1 MSCCTIRLSTSPL
14 FCASLSAP
22 APAALCAIQSYAN
35 IAGVPAVMGL
45 YGAFLPVLVYALF
58 GSSRQLGVGP
68 VAVTSG
74 LIFSG
79 LKGLIPGYD
88 KITNPNDPTPEQLP
102 IMVRMKSGCNA
113 VHVTYAMMTGM

>member
-1 MSCCTIRLSTSPL
+1 V
-14 FCASLSAP
+14 CAL
-22 APAALCAIQSYAN
+22 QSYAN

-45 YGAFLPVLVYALF
+45 YGAFLPVLVYSLF
-58 GSSRQLGVGP
+58 GSSKQLGVGP

-79 LKGLIPGYD
+79 LNGLIPGYD

-102 IMVRMKSGCNA
+102 ILVSGGQPNCLNLPIQA
-113 VHVTYAMMTGM
+113 TAEPVWHKLTACA